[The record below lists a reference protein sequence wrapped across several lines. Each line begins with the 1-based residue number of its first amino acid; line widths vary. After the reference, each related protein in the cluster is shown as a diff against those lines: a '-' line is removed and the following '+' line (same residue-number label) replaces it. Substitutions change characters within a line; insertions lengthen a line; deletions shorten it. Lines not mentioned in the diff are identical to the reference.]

1 MHDAGA
7 LSDSTDRN
15 RIGIETKSDS
25 NRLGLESQS
34 KSDRNR
40 IGLESES
47 NRNRIGIESDPHRNR
62 NGIDAE
68 SAADRAEGRRG
79 KVYDARAGD
88 ATAIFFLS
96 KATQRDDHPAAAWRT
111 SAAIHGVMS
120 TAFWKHSFAAVVL
133 PALQPVTPPKK
144 RVWKPKAAQRQK
156 QDWILKCL

>member
-1 MHDAGA
+1 MTPEPCRTPRIEIESGSKPSRTRID
-7 LSDSTDRN
+7 SDSNRN
-15 RIGIETKSDS
+15 RSRIGIESD
-25 NRLGLESQS
+25 
-34 KSDRNR
+34 
-40 IGLESES
+40 S

-111 SAAIHGVMS
+111 SAAIHGATPGCLSTSSRAAAMSASVMRAMCS
-120 TAFWKHSFAAVVL
+120 L
-133 PALQPVTPPKK
+133 
-144 RVWKPKAAQRQK
+144 
-156 QDWILKCL
+156 

>member
-7 LSDSTDRN
+7 LPDSTDRN
-15 RIGIETKSDS
+15 RIGLETKSDS

-47 NRNRIGIESDPHRNR
+47 NRNRIGIESEPHRNR
-62 NGIDAE
+62 IGIDAE
-68 SAADRAEGRRG
+68 SAADRVEGGRG
-79 KVYDARAGD
+79 KVYEARAGD

-111 SAAIHGVMS
+111 SAAIHGATPGCLSTSSRAAAMSASVMRAMCS
-120 TAFWKHSFAAVVL
+120 L
-133 PALQPVTPPKK
+133 
-144 RVWKPKAAQRQK
+144 
-156 QDWILKCL
+156 